1 MIVGAFSYIF
11 FGTADVQYYNDP
23 GWRER
28 TNPKINKVASTK
40 VTDTKQNP

>member
-23 GWRER
+23 GWREK
-28 TNPKINKVASTK
+28 TTPKINKVARAK
-40 VTDTKQNP
+40 EPDMKQDP